1 MSPQLLSLL
10 YFLGLGGMI
19 SSLLYWC
26 YDFAKEML
34 YKRLFTTVSVSNADA
49 VYLWLLKY
57 LTEKGYLT
65 PSSMGQS
72 VVKTVVKQSKW
83 WEPTTAKEKHTVEYI
98 PAPGSHFFSFK
109 GKKFWAVQD

>member
-1 MSPQLLSLL
+1 MLQSLGLSPQLLSLL

-19 SSLLYWC
+19 SSVLYWC

-72 VVKTVVKQSKW
+72 VVKTVVKQ
-83 WEPTTAKEKHTVEYI
+83 
-98 PAPGSHFFSFK
+98 
-109 GKKFWAVQD
+109 